1 MFEYVCIFTTG
12 GVVLWCRAF
21 CEMKLDILNAFI
33 KNILLA
39 QQTAKTQYNFGDCI
53 LKWKVQNDLQLVF
66 AIIYKEILQLAFV
79 EDLLDM
85 MRYEF
90 VTKIH
95 PVLPR
100 SGDVY
105 LTLPQFDQN
114 FNTVMAVW
122 EAR

>member
-1 MFEYVCIFTTG
+1 M
-12 GVVLWCRAF
+12 
-21 CEMKLDILNAFI
+21 
-33 KNILLA
+33 
-39 QQTAKTQYNFGDCI
+39 
-53 LKWKVQNDLQLVF
+53 
-66 AIIYKEILQLAFV
+66 IYKEILQFAFV

-95 PVLPR
+95 PALPR

-114 FNTVMAVW
+114 FQTVMAVW

>member
-1 MFEYVCIFTTG
+1 MFEYVCIFTMG

-66 AIIYKEILQLAFV
+66 AIIYKEILQLSFV

-95 PVLPR
+95 PALPR
-100 SGDVY
+100 
-105 LTLPQFDQN
+105 
-114 FNTVMAVW
+114 
-122 EAR
+122 